1 MRFSTLAC
9 LVALVIPQATA
20 TQSTAPQSGSSPTL
34 TQKDRDAAVKYLEET
49 RKNFL
54 ASIDGLSDA
63 QWTFKAGPD
72 RWSIAETAEHIA
84 VSEGVIMQL
93 ITEKI
98 LKGPKAPA
106 GAARPPDEKIITVI
120 TDRSAKAQAPEMLQP
135 KSRFATRDALTKDF
149 VASRQ
154 KTIEFVKTTPEDLRA
169 FIAPHPAMKE
179 IDAYQWVLLTA
190 AHSARHTAQIDEVK
204 TAPDYPKK

>member
-1 MRFSTLAC
+1 MRLTALIC
-9 LVALVIPQATA
+9 LVPLLF
-20 TQSTAPQSGSSPTL
+20 TQGAIDQPLS
-34 TQKDRDAAVKYLEET
+34 QKDRDAAVRYLEDT
-49 RKNFL
+49 RSRFL
-54 ASIDGLSDA
+54 SSLEGLSDA

-98 LKGPKAPA
+98 LKGPKAAP
-106 GAARPPDEKIITVI
+106 GTARPPDEKIIAVI
-120 TDRSAKAQAPEMLQP
+120 TDRSAKAQAPEMLRP
-135 KSRFATRDALTKDF
+135 TNRFASRDALAKDF

-154 KTIEFVKTTPEDLRA
+154 RTIDFMKTTPEDLRA
-169 FIAPHPAMKE
+169 YMAPHPAMKE

-204 TAPDYPKK
+204 AASNYPRK